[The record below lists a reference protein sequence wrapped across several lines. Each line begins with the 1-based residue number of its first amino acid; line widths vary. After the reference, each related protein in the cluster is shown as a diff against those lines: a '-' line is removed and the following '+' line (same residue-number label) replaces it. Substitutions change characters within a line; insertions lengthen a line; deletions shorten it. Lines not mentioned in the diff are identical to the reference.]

1 MRAAPPALLA
11 ELHVRFLRGSLAS
24 LAAHP
29 AANFVVQAFL
39 AALSRP
45 QQARPPTPK
54 IPSAACPQ
62 LHRPSDLAS

>member
-1 MRAAPPALLA
+1 MPVLQAVMRAAPPQLLA
-11 ELHVRFLRGSLAS
+11 ELHSRFLRGSLSA

-45 QQARPPTPK
+45 PQARAASATP
-54 IPSAACPQ
+54 
-62 LHRPSDLAS
+62 